1 MFRTLNSPTRVIVAM
16 LYLLIPIL
24 LFVDFGMSSTVQ
36 QSLTGINLA
45 LISLLRMYSI
55 DIHTTWIKPVVCTT
69 LFASIVWSA
78 LVATTR
84 VPDIDLVS
92 MFVHVV
98 VIGSVAIV
106 VVKDVVALKNRV

>member
-1 MFRTLNSPTRVIVAM
+1 MIAAL

-36 QSLTGINLA
+36 ESLTVITLA
-45 LISLLRMYSI
+45 LISVLRMYSI
-55 DIHTTWIKPVVCTT
+55 DIHTTWIKPVVYTT

-84 VPDIDLVS
+84 AANVDVVS
-92 MFVHVV
+92 MFVQVV
-98 VIGSVAIV
+98 VIGSIAIV
-106 VVKDVVALKNRV
+106 VVKDFIALKSRV